1 MQLAGARRKELVEPG
16 RWKKFTRRRKFWGW
30 EAVGLLLPGL
40 ALFGFFVAQPEAA
53 LSNGPALLIDNLLRA
68 LAMIAAVGTV
78 TVVLAQDRVA
88 ARAAFVA
95 SAACVLL
102 GVAVLFAG
110 LATPFRDWWAM
121 AGAAAATAAAGVN
134 LFRRRSVWKGIKG
147 LSSKVLIGVLTVA
160 AVPVFNFWAETSYL
174 PSRNAASLELS
185 TAASVGQG
193 PDGAD
198 HWVVTSRITNL
209 SPVRAF
215 VIISG
220 LTACRWSEESH
231 WRLSIPEA
239 QREEE
244 DCERLIAPFSEGSWL
259 DPDATLTIRTP
270 AAADSTRPLL
280 QVNLRVAYA
289 RADRVVQELDS
300 EREATPQE
308 RGACVEAEVWDL
320 QPASRL
326 SALARRELQMMY
338 AQVAEDGGRTYFFG
352 AEDSLRCGPTPE
364 HGRNAFRFQGLNQY
378 LSLTQATTI
387 WTGWPDGSSLAEAAA
402 PPD

>member
-1 MQLAGARRKELVEPG
+1 MHLAGARRKDLVEPG
-16 RWKKFTRRRKFWGW
+16 RWRKFTLGRKLWGW
-30 EAVGLLLPGL
+30 EALGLLVPGL
-40 ALFGFFVAQPEAA
+40 ALYGFFVAQPEVA

-68 LAMIAAVGTV
+68 LAVVVAAGFA
-78 TVVLAQDRVA
+78 TVVFAQDRLA

-185 TAASVGQG
+185 TTAAVERA
-193 PDGAD
+193 PDGSD
-198 HWVVTSRITNL
+198 HWIVTSTITNL

-220 LTACRWSEESH
+220 LTACRWSDESS
-231 WRLSIPEA
+231 WRREIPDD
-239 QREEE
+239 QREQE
-244 DCERLIAPFSEGSWL
+244 DCERLVAPFSEGSWL
-259 DPDATLTIRTP
+259 DPDATLTIATP
-270 AAADSTRPLL
+270 ARADSARQLL
-280 QVNLRVAYA
+280 EVDLRVAYA
-289 RADRVVQELDS
+289 RADRVVQVLDS
-300 EREATPQE
+300 ERDATPQE
-308 RGACVEAEVWDL
+308 LGTCVDAQVVDL
-320 QPASRL
+320 QPPSRL
-326 SALARRELQMMY
+326 SALARRELQLMY
-338 AQVAEDGGRTYFFG
+338 AQVAEDRGRTYFFG
-352 AEDSLRCGPTPE
+352 AADSLRCGPTPE
-364 HGRNAFRFQGLNQY
+364 QDPNAFRFQGLNQY

-387 WTGWPDGSSLAEAAA
+387 WAGWPDGSSLAEAAA